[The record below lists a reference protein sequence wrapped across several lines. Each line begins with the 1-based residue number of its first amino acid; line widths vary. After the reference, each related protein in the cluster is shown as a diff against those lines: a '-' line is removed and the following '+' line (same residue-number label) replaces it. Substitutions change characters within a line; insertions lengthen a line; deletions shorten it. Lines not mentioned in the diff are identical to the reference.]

1 MENSVSTIFVIDIS
15 ENKLR
20 KYEENLRLI
29 DFLTFRNTFFFVVDS
44 CNIEDFGLA
53 MLMGHVISLI
63 LWMSLIGQKASRE
76 PPSMRRGFF
85 RWLG

>member
-53 MLMGHVISLI
+53 MLMALVRGLI
-63 LWMSLIGQKASRE
+63 EAYFKLNKA
-76 PPSMRRGFF
+76 MRGN
-85 RWLG
+85 